1 MIKYPKRHNISQRIY
16 YTQLL
21 TRLHEVANKKEESMK
36 RKPKELKVR
45 ICFEKD
51 MCIPSRLRKIDEVVK
66 KIKTLEKSGEY
77 RCTLLEIE
85 V

>member
-1 MIKYPKRHNISQRIY
+1 MQDSDMNIEIY
-16 YTQLL
+16 KGINQFSTT
-21 TRLHEVANKKEESMK
+21 TRLHEVSKKEESMK

>member
-1 MIKYPKRHNISQRIY
+1 MIKYPKRHNISKRIY

-21 TRLHEVANKKEESMK
+21 TRLHGVSKKEENMK

-45 ICFEKD
+45 ICLEKD
-51 MCIPSRLRKIDEVVK
+51 MCVPSRLRKIDEVVK

-85 V
+85 T